1 MSVLNTNKMRFS
13 YSPGNDKSFSFSHLQ
28 YNVKYEVLLTR
39 LKKIGCAPVFNF
51 FFVPCNN

>member
-13 YSPGNDKSFSFSHLQ
+13 YSQGNDKSFSFSHLQ